1 MDAWADMMQCRFTT
15 NTPPDGFISLRVKPE
30 GNKETRKRAA
40 RMREFLLA
48 KEFAR
53 QSAALEA
60 LKQENSRKKP
70 KLEESDNDMNEE
82 EESSIAQPTVME
94 PAPAEPAATEPAP
107 AEPAATEPM
116 TMEPARESMTE
127 PEPVGILPAEPATVI
142 ANTDEVQQDCHVA
155 PVTTEIPIKL
165 LVGDPEL
172 PPYTLVTAPI
182 TPIRCSTPPRILE
195 PDALPLPSTPGKDL
209 VLGEPGEIN
218 NNFIPEFQEQELT
231 AMSFPLIASNT
242 SSAGPTMASRP
253 QSLALNNMDA
263 LTSCRR
269 MHPYDRQNFV
279 VQEINYILDNFA
291 MAGQHFR
298 PIQEEMVLATS
309 EQTRNTELLQM
320 KIREQEDQL
329 TAKEH
334 ELTAKE
340 YELTAKQHEL
350 TEKNNELAELHEQ
363 PKQVVPD
370 DATRNAVAGELK
382 YIEQLLTRHSYRVTA
397 EVLRHRVT
405 SSSWIPALAA
415 QQCLVG
421 NSILSPISDCLI
433 DHALV
438 LFVIKVRL
446 PHTLIVNRVLLLHCC
461 SLLHGSL
468 QFYPHGLPLCY

>member
-53 QSAALEA
+53 QTAALEA
-60 LKQENSRKKP
+60 LKHETSGKKP
-70 KLEESDNDMNEE
+70 KLEESDEDMDDEPE
-82 EESSIAQPTVME
+82 RGTAQPAVME
-94 PAPAEPAATEPAP
+94 PVA
-107 AEPAATEPM
+107 
-116 TMEPARESMTE
+116 
-127 PEPVGILPAEPATVI
+127 AEPATMGPVTTEQSTVGPVAVDLARVGPSVI
-142 ANTDEVQQDCHVA
+142 IPKTDEVERDCHIA
-155 PVTTEIPIKL
+155 PVTTEVPIQL
-165 LVGDPEL
+165 LVDDSPL
-172 PPYTLVTAPI
+172 PPYTPVTAPI
-182 TPIRCSTPPRILE
+182 TPIRCSTPPRTVD
-195 PDALPLPSTPGKDL
+195 PDALPLPRTPGKDL